1 MSLSMLTSV
10 LSGVC
15 DCVSMLPMGDCVS
28 MPLCNSAMR
37 ARGSVEQLDVELRVE
52 LAVLAVAI
60 RKRSSRG
67 CCLSQYQEEPAP
79 VCRH

>member
-1 MSLSMLTSV
+1 MHLVLWHRSLMARCGGG
-10 LSGVC
+10 SG
-15 DCVSMLPMGDCVS
+15 CVS
-28 MPLCNSAMR
+28 MPTCNSAMR
-37 ARGSVEQLDVELRVE
+37 ARGCVEQLGVELRVE

-67 CCLSQYQEEPAP
+67 RWLSQYQEEPAS

>member
-1 MSLSMLTSV
+1 MARRGGGSES
-10 LSGVC
+10 
-15 DCVSMLPMGDCVS
+15 S